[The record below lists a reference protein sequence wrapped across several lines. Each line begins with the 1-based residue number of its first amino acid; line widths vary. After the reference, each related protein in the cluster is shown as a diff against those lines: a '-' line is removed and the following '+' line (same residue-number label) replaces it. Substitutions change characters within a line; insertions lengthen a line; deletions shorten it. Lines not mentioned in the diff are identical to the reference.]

1 MKDLNK
7 NVGLYIL
14 YYLFII
20 TLSYVY
26 ADLIKFVM
34 IRFISLFLR
43 REYIRIV
50 FTDFPEATKKMKDE
64 NPTVLILYPTCDDFI
79 PYCALCALSQTYQNK
94 KLLIC
99 DDSKTD
105 YYKNI
110 VDK

>member
-1 MKDLNK
+1 MEYLHK
-7 NVGLYIL
+7 NVGLYIV

-20 TLSYVY
+20 NLSYIY
-26 ADLIKFVM
+26 AGLIKFIM

-43 REYIRIV
+43 REYVRIV
-50 FTDFPEATKKMKDE
+50 FTNFAEATKKMQDE
-64 NPTVLILYPTCDDFI
+64 NPIVLILYPTCDDFV

-105 YYKNI
+105 HYKNI